1 MQDTHSHIKV
11 QFGGGGITGGIP
23 PYLVCKKTTM
33 GKLNAALLRYLS
45 KDDFR
50 VLTGVRS

>member
-1 MQDTHSHIKV
+1 
-11 QFGGGGITGGIP
+11 
-23 PYLVCKKTTM
+23 M

-50 VLTGVRS
+50 VLTGVRSCRNAFWFVETCDSCNNSVCYFCLSR

>member
-1 MQDTHSHIKV
+1 
-11 QFGGGGITGGIP
+11 
-23 PYLVCKKTTM
+23 M

-50 VLTGVRS
+50 VLTGVRSCPARRGSLGYVINAT